1 MVIAKMNL
9 EIRPWVAETN
19 DLMGE
24 VSQKRV
30 DWRED
35 GSAVAGGQQE
45 VGDRG
50 HDADG
55 GVGPN
60 VVEDSAD
67 GTGAVVV
74 EDLSGLHGL
83 SRCDIESGH
92 ISSDISVTHY
102 GD

>member
-1 MVIAKMNL
+1 MVRAEINL
-9 EIRPWVAETN
+9 EIRPRVAETN

-24 VSQKRV
+24 VGQKRV
-30 DWRED
+30 DWREY
-35 GSAVAGGQQE
+35 GSAVTRGQQE

-74 EDLSGLHGL
+74 EDLSWLHGL
-83 SRCDIESGH
+83 SRCDIEPRH